1 MGAFEIVLKLKC
13 DQNVGDNILRNG
25 RKRKQ
30 KNLVGLID
38 NIDKGFQCL
47 LYVYKYHPCK
57 QVVLSGC
64 SRWMPWET
72 FTRYRPPPMT
82 S

>member
-1 MGAFEIVLKLKC
+1 MGAFETVLKLKC
-13 DQNVGDNILRNG
+13 DQNIGDNILKNV

-38 NIDKGFQCL
+38 HIDKGFQCL

-57 QVVLSGC
+57 
-64 SRWMPWET
+64 
-72 FTRYRPPPMT
+72 
-82 S
+82 